1 MIALANRVHLYA
13 RPRVKDE
20 LVRVFEDSLRCGA
33 ALSTNAPGLAEPILA
48 WNFPGGGSLSVE
60 FTAEALDERQARHG
74 AWLELLA
81 EDPSAITSSLEKA
94 GLTKIEYLGR
104 QYFVLPGGQVVRI
117 APAG

>member
-13 RPRVKDE
+13 HPRVKDE
-20 LVRVFEDSLRCGA
+20 LVRVFEDSLGCAA

-48 WNFPGGGSLSVE
+48 WNFPRGGSLSVE

-74 AWLELLA
+74 AWLEFLA
-81 EDPSAITSSLEKA
+81 EDPRAITSRLEMV
-94 GLTKIEYLGR
+94 GLTTVEYLGR

-117 APAG
+117 APAS